1 MKRRTDRKGQ
11 GSTGKKPRKSGD
23 LKKREDGPKKFKPKS
38 TKPKSSFKKKK
49 DQKSTP
55 GKDNAKKSAVQEVS
69 KRKRKLD
76 DENGNEGSAS
86 KKSKNVPKQPLTKKE
101 KKAKRREQKDSA
113 GIISPLMEMYEKL
126 RSKKLSKSQKQ
137 DVINEVLTII
147 KGKESNV
154 LYKHDCVRV
163 LEFCVKFGNDSQ
175 RENIY
180 EIYKEHNVELL
191 KSKYSKF
198 LVKKLIKYGKKN
210 QRSLVI
216 KALYGNVKKLVRQK
230 EASGVLEFIYHQF
243 ADSGERSSLIEE
255 FYGPQYA
262 VFKAAIGRK
271 LEDIF
276 DKEPDKKPLILRHL
290 KDSLMPLAAK
300 TAITLTIVHK
310 PLLEFFTFAEDQMR
324 AEMIE
329 ALREVIVQMVHTL
342 DGSRVAMNC
351 IWYGT
356 KKDRKLIIKSFKTF
370 VSKICMEEYGYL
382 VLLALFDVVDD
393 TVAMRKSI
401 LSEIIPKFPE
411 LIQNQYGR
419 KVILYLLSPRNKN
432 YFAPKSIQLLETG
445 DGNPTSKK
453 NAATRQEEL
462 RGGILDKLFTYMNEN
477 VDSFINDKSDC
488 QILLAALEHSLE
500 SVESLEVMTSIAKL
514 ASEPLDQ
521 EAGEENHPAIHAC
534 AHWVI
539 KRIIQQDKLRQE
551 RGEKNLF
558 CKVLLDTVPENEYGK
573 WVQYNRGA
581 FVVASLLESGVEEVQ
596 MRVKKALQKVSDT
609 LQPGKSKGMDVV
621 IKLLGL

>member
-126 RSKKLSKSQKQ
+126 R
-137 DVINEVLTII
+137 
-147 KGKESNV
+147 
-154 LYKHDCVRV
+154 R
-163 LEFCVKFGNDSQ
+163 
-175 RENIY
+175 
-180 EIYKEHNVELL
+180 
-191 KSKYSKF
+191 
-198 LVKKLIKYGKKN
+198 KKN

-356 KKDRKLIIKSFKTF
+356 KK
-370 VSKICMEEYGYL
+370 EEYGYL